1 MDDVHIKNNL
11 QVMYSAEN
19 NTCQSEEASEL
30 GYIRLLYCLSSHKY
44 SSRYNSQCDSLFS
57 LVSSYGD
64 LELQA

>member
-1 MDDVHIKNNL
+1 MDNVHIKNNL

-44 SSRYNSQCDSLFS
+44 SSMTLYVDSLFS